1 MLFLD
6 KALPT
11 NPPRDGFLF
20 AAAYG
25 FFELARVLVRLD
37 YVASFIVNAKTC
49 IMEKALNVG

>member
-20 AAAYG
+20 ASAYG
-25 FFELARVLVRLD
+25 FFELARVLVRL
-37 YVASFIVNAKTC
+37 
-49 IMEKALNVG
+49 